1 MKAADVVLSAGGS
14 YDERRALDML
24 CVEHSKPS
32 LVLAACGSQGSVK
45 NFVEGAL
52 FNLLNSVFYRTELW
66 YMLKMAEKNLK

>member
-32 LVLAACGSQGSVK
+32 LVLAASRSQGSLK

-52 FNLLNSVFYRTELW
+52 LCLI
-66 YMLKMAEKNLK
+66 

>member
-32 LVLAACGSQGSVK
+32 LVLAASGSQG
-45 NFVEGAL
+45 
-52 FNLLNSVFYRTELW
+52 
-66 YMLKMAEKNLK
+66 